1 MKKIEQVYREM
12 LYEAMEKNNR
22 MLTQK
27 ELASRLGISLS
38 TVNHAL
44 KPLRKLNA
52 IEVNP
57 KNLKITSIKK
67 IIYYWASIR
76 NVEKDIAYETRA
88 EKDIKEI
95 EKSMPQDIVFTAY
108 SGYLFKFKDAP
119 ADYSEAYVYSDKIDE
134 IKKRFPGKKGPANVI
149 VLKKD
154 TNMKNEIT
162 LANLFVDLWNLKQW
176 YAKEF
181 LKAMEA
187 KLNGILA

>member
-22 MLTQK
+22 TLTQK
-27 ELASRLGISLS
+27 ELALRLGISLS
-38 TVNHAL
+38 TVNHSL

-52 IEVNP
+52 VEVGP

-67 IIYYWASIR
+67 MIYYWASIR
-76 NVEKDIAYETRA
+76 NVEKDIVYETRA

-119 ADYSEAYVYSDKIDE
+119 ADYSEVYVYSDKTDE
-134 IKKRFPGKKGPANVI
+134 IKKRFPERKGPANII

-154 TNMKNEIT
+154 KNMKNEVT

-176 YAKEF
+176 YAKDF